1 MSKLCKLE
9 IKNFLSFN
17 ETLFNIQLSYQLY
30 GKPIGEAPIVM
41 VNHALTG
48 NSSVCGKY
56 GWWDPIVGKNK
67 LINTDKFT
75 VISFNFPGNGFD
87 KFVIKNY
94 KELILAD
101 IAKIFKIGLEKLKI
115 SKLHAVIGGSIGG
128 CLIWELA
135 VLYPNL
141 SENYIPIASDWK
153 STNWLIS
160 MTRVQKQILKNSSKP
175 LQDARIH
182 AMLYYKSPKSI
193 NLKFDKNI
201 EKNKF
206 NVENW
211 LLYHGD
217 KLNRRYGLDSYKLM
231 NHLLSTVNITKNIK
245 LFSLATKINSNI
257 YVVSIDSD
265 LLFTHEEN
273 KITFHEISKY
283 KKNVFLKTII
293 SDHGHDAFLV
303 EFGKINDLL
312 HEVFFQ

>member
-30 GKPIGEAPIVM
+30 GKPIGVAPIVM

-48 NSSVCGKY
+48 NSSVCGKD

-75 VISFNFPGNGFD
+75 VIAFNFPGNGFD

-182 AMLYYKSPKSI
+182 AMLYYRSPKSI

-283 KKNVFLKTII
+283 KKNVFFKTII

-303 EFGKINDLL
+303 EFEKINDLL
-312 HEVFFQ
+312 HEVFI

>member
-1 MSKLCKLE
+1 MSELCKLD

-17 ETLFNIQLSYQLY
+17 ETLFNIELSYQLF
-30 GKPIGEAPIVM
+30 GKPIGDAPIVM

-48 NSSVCGKY
+48 NSSVCGKD

-75 VISFNFPGNGFD
+75 VIAFNFPGNGFD
-87 KFVIKNY
+87 KVVIKNY

-101 IAKIFKIGLEKLKI
+101 VAKIFKIGLEKLKI

-135 VLYPNL
+135 FLYPNL

-160 MTRVQKQILKNSSKP
+160 MTRVQKQILKNSRKP

-182 AMLYYKSPKSI
+182 AMLSYRSPKSI
-193 NLKFDKNI
+193 NLKFDRNI

-217 KLNRRYGLDSYKLM
+217 KLNRRYDLNSYKLM
-231 NHLLSTVNITKNIK
+231 NHLLSTVNITKNVK

-257 YVVSIDSD
+257 YIVSIDSD

-273 KITFHEISKY
+273 KITFDEISKH

-293 SDHGHDAFLV
+293 SDHGHDAFLM
-303 EFGKINDLL
+303 EFRKIKDLL
-312 HEVFFQ
+312 HEVFI

>member
-1 MSKLCKLE
+1 MSELCKLD

-17 ETLFNIQLSYQLY
+17 ETLFNIELSYQLF
-30 GKPIGEAPIVM
+30 GKPIGDAPIVM

-48 NSSVCGKY
+48 NSSVCGKD

-75 VISFNFPGNGFD
+75 VIAFNFPGNGFD
-87 KFVIKNY
+87 KVVIKNY

-101 IAKIFKIGLEKLKI
+101 VAKIFKIGLEKLKI

-135 VLYPNL
+135 FLYPNL

-160 MTRVQKQILKNSSKP
+160 MTRVQKQILKNSRKP

-182 AMLYYKSPKSI
+182 AMLSYRSPKSI
-193 NLKFDKNI
+193 NLKFDRNI

-217 KLNRRYGLDSYKLM
+217 KLNRRYDLNSYKLM
-231 NHLLSTVNITKNIK
+231 NHLLSTVNITKNVK

-257 YVVSIDSD
+257 YIVSIDSD

-273 KITFHEISKY
+273 KITFDEISKY

-293 SDHGHDAFLV
+293 SDHGHDAFLM
-303 EFGKINDLL
+303 EFRKIKDLL
-312 HEVFFQ
+312 HEVFI

>member
-1 MSKLCKLE
+1 MSELCKLD

-17 ETLFNIQLSYQLY
+17 ETLFNIELSYQLF
-30 GKPIGEAPIVM
+30 GKPIGDAPIVM

-48 NSSVCGKY
+48 NSSVCGKD

-75 VISFNFPGNGFD
+75 VIAFNFPGNGFD
-87 KFVIKNY
+87 KVVIKNY

-135 VLYPNL
+135 FLYPNL

-160 MTRVQKQILKNSSKP
+160 MTRVQKQILKNSRKP

-182 AMLYYKSPKSI
+182 AMLSYRSPKSI
-193 NLKFDKNI
+193 NLKFDRNI

-217 KLNRRYGLDSYKLM
+217 KLNRRYDLNSYKLM
-231 NHLLSTVNITKNIK
+231 NHLLSTVNITKKVK

-257 YVVSIDSD
+257 YIVSIDSD

-273 KITFHEISKY
+273 KITFDEISKY

-293 SDHGHDAFLV
+293 SDHGHDAFLM
-303 EFGKINDLL
+303 EFRKIKDLL
-312 HEVFFQ
+312 HEVFI

>member
-1 MSKLCKLE
+1 MSELYKLD

-17 ETLFNIQLSYQLY
+17 ETLFNIELSYQLF
-30 GKPIGEAPIVM
+30 GKPIGDAPIVM

-48 NSSVCGKY
+48 NSSVCGKD

-75 VISFNFPGNGFD
+75 VIAFNFPGNGFD
-87 KFVIKNY
+87 KVVIKNY

-135 VLYPNL
+135 FLYPNL

-160 MTRVQKQILKNSSKP
+160 MTRVQKQILKNSRKP

-182 AMLYYKSPKSI
+182 AMLSYRSPKSI
-193 NLKFDKNI
+193 NLKFDRNI

-217 KLNRRYGLDSYKLM
+217 KLNRRYDLNSYKLM
-231 NHLLSTVNITKNIK
+231 NHLLSTVNITKNVK

-257 YVVSIDSD
+257 YIVSIDSD

-273 KITFHEISKY
+273 KITFDEISKY

-293 SDHGHDAFLV
+293 SDHGHDAFLM
-303 EFGKINDLL
+303 EFRKIKDLL
-312 HEVFFQ
+312 REVFI

>member
-1 MSKLCKLE
+1 MSELCKLD

-17 ETLFNIQLSYQLY
+17 ETLFNIELSYQLF
-30 GKPIGEAPIVM
+30 GKPIGDAPIVM

-48 NSSVCGKY
+48 NSSVCGKD

-75 VISFNFPGNGFD
+75 VIAFNFPGNGFD
-87 KFVIKNY
+87 KVVIKNY

-135 VLYPNL
+135 FLYPNL

-160 MTRVQKQILKNSSKP
+160 MTRVQKQILKNSRKP

-182 AMLYYKSPKSI
+182 AMLSYRSPKSI
-193 NLKFDKNI
+193 NLKFDRNI

-217 KLNRRYGLDSYKLM
+217 KLNRRYDLNSYKLM
-231 NHLLSTVNITKNIK
+231 NHLLSTVNITKNVK

-257 YVVSIDSD
+257 YIVSIDSD

-273 KITFHEISKY
+273 KITFDEISKY

-293 SDHGHDAFLV
+293 SDHGHDAFLM
-303 EFGKINDLL
+303 EFRKIKDLL
-312 HEVFFQ
+312 HEVFI

>member
-1 MSKLCKLE
+1 MSELCKLD

-17 ETLFNIQLSYQLY
+17 KTLFNIELSYQLY

-48 NSSVCGKY
+48 NSSVCGKD
-56 GWWDPIVGKNK
+56 GWWNPIVGKNK
-67 LINTDKFT
+67 LINTEKFS
-75 VISFNFPGNGFD
+75 VIAFNFPGNGYD

-94 KELILAD
+94 KDLILTD

-135 VLYPNL
+135 VLYPHL

-160 MTRVQKQILKNSSKP
+160 MTRVQKQILKNSRKP

-182 AMLYYKSPKSI
+182 AMLSYRSPKSI
-193 NLKFDKNI
+193 NLKFNRNI

-211 LLYHGD
+211 LMYHGD
-217 KLNRRYGLDSYKLM
+217 KLSQRYDLDSYKLM
-231 NHLLSTVNITKNIK
+231 NHLLSTVNITNYINF
-245 LFSLATKINSNI
+245 FSLATKINSNI
-257 YVVSIDSD
+257 YIVSIDSD
-265 LLFTHEEN
+265 LLFTHAEN
-273 KITFHEISKY
+273 KITFDEISKY
-283 KKNVFLKTII
+283 KKNVFLKTIN
-293 SDHGHDAFLV
+293 SDHGHDAFLI
-303 EFGKINDLL
+303 EFKKIKDLL
-312 HEVFFQ
+312 HEVFI